1 MKAKDKKAL
10 EIVGNY
16 VAKAIFKSM
25 EIESTD
31 WKVQKV
37 NAELTK
43 IAYLIDEINEQAE

>member
-10 EIVGNY
+10 EIVKNY
-16 VAKAIFKSM
+16 VVKAIYKSM

-31 WKVQKV
+31 WKVSKV

-43 IAYLIDEINEQAE
+43 VASLIDEINSQAE